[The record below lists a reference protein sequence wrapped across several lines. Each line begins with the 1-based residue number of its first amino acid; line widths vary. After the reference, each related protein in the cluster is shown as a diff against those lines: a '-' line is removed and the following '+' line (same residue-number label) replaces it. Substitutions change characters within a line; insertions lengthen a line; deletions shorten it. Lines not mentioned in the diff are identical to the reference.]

1 MKVSK
6 KNKNIIVFLLLFLVI
21 NFSFIYKKL
30 NNKEE
35 LLCNQMKVIKK
46 LEDEKNEKI
55 KNKYKEDLVISFQKY
70 FKDVATI
77 KYIKTDRNS
86 ENEIELEGEISGD
99 KNLISQ
105 SIKNINNSSKNITL
119 DSMKISK
126 INENTIDCS
135 FKVKVY

>member
-6 KNKNIIVFLLLFLVI
+6 KNRNIIVFLALFLVI

-30 NNKEE
+30 NNKEK

-46 LEDEKNEKI
+46 LENEKI

-77 KYIKTDRNS
+77 KYIKTDHNS
-86 ENEIELEGEISGD
+86 EKEIELEGEISGD

-105 SIKNINNSSKNITL
+105 SIKNINDSTKNITL
-119 DSMKISK
+119 NSIKINK